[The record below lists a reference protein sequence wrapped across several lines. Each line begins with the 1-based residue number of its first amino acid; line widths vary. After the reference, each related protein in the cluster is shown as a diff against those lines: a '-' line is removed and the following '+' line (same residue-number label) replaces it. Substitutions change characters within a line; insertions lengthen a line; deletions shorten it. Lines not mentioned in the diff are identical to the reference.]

1 MSQTKTARLNALYER
16 LKSANGISIKDLAK
30 EFEVSAKTIQRD
42 FKALQRLGAY
52 KSGRLLYLDESLAKD
67 ELAND
72 ERVVL
77 GILSKL
83 ARASGKGFYLKAKP
97 LLTRLS
103 QQIEQPIYINT
114 QSESLDDDD
123 LLNFDFIEKAITKR
137 VELAFEYE
145 GKAYQIKPIKLAC
158 FSGFWYVLA
167 LDSADEDTFK
177 KFYFKQMKH
186 LQALQ
191 SKFTLDER
199 VEKRHKNAHSVW
211 FNLDEPFLVQLFIDK
226 KVARYFKRKAYA
238 DATIYEQD
246 DGGLV
251 LECEISHI
259 MQIKPLIYE
268 YIPHIRVIEPAWLN
282 ETLKKELI
290 DFAKSL

>member
-1 MSQTKTARLNALYER
+1 MLY
-16 LKSANGISIKDLAK
+16 
-30 EFEVSAKTIQRD
+30 
-42 FKALQRLGAY
+42 
-52 KSGRLLYLDESLAKD
+52 
-67 ELAND
+67 
-72 ERVVL
+72 
-77 GILSKL
+77 
-83 ARASGKGFYLKAKP
+83 
-97 LLTRLS
+97 
-103 QQIEQPIYINT
+103 
-114 QSESLDDDD
+114 
-123 LLNFDFIEKAITKR
+123 TKR

-167 LDSADEDTFK
+167 LDSADKDTFK

-191 SKFTLDER
+191 SKFVLDESI
-199 VEKRHKNAHSVW
+199 EKRLKNAHSAW

-226 KVARYFKRKAYA
+226 KVAKYFKRKAYA
-238 DATIYEQD
+238 GATIYEQD

-251 LECEISHI
+251 LECEISHE

-282 ETLKKELI
+282 ETLKKELS

>member
-16 LKSANGISIKDLAK
+16 LKGANGISIKDLAA

-42 FKALQRLGAY
+42 FKALQRFGAY

-114 QSESLDDDD
+114 QSESLDDSD

-137 VELAFEYE
+137 VELEARRIKSNPLNLLILGAF
-145 GKAYQIKPIKLAC
+145 GMFWALTKKMSFLRSFILKL
-158 FSGFWYVLA
+158 
-167 LDSADEDTFK
+167 
-177 KFYFKQMKH
+177 
-186 LQALQ
+186 
-191 SKFTLDER
+191 
-199 VEKRHKNAHSVW
+199 
-211 FNLDEPFLVQLFIDK
+211 
-226 KVARYFKRKAYA
+226 
-238 DATIYEQD
+238 
-246 DGGLV
+246 
-251 LECEISHI
+251 
-259 MQIKPLIYE
+259 
-268 YIPHIRVIEPAWLN
+268 
-282 ETLKKELI
+282 
-290 DFAKSL
+290 

>member
-16 LKSANGISIKDLAK
+16 LKSANGISMSDLAA

-42 FKALQRLGAY
+42 FKALQRFGAY

-145 GKAYQIKPIKLAC
+145 GKAYQIKPFKLAY
-158 FSGFWYVLA
+158 FGGFWYVLA
-167 LDSADEDTFK
+167 LDSVDEDTFK

-186 LQALQ
+186 LRALQ
-191 SKFTLDER
+191 SKFVLDDDI
-199 VEKRHKNAHSVW
+199 EKRLKNAHSAW
-211 FNLDEPFLVQLFIDK
+211 FSLSEPFWYSFSSTKKSPDILNARLMRMLLFMSK
-226 KVARYFKRKAYA
+226 MMAGWF
-238 DATIYEQD
+238 
-246 DGGLV
+246 
-251 LECEISHI
+251 
-259 MQIKPLIYE
+259 
-268 YIPHIRVIEPAWLN
+268 
-282 ETLKKELI
+282 
-290 DFAKSL
+290 

>member
-158 FSGFWYVLA
+158 FSGF
-167 LDSADEDTFK
+167 
-177 KFYFKQMKH
+177 
-186 LQALQ
+186 
-191 SKFTLDER
+191 
-199 VEKRHKNAHSVW
+199 
-211 FNLDEPFLVQLFIDK
+211 
-226 KVARYFKRKAYA
+226 
-238 DATIYEQD
+238 
-246 DGGLV
+246 
-251 LECEISHI
+251 
-259 MQIKPLIYE
+259 
-268 YIPHIRVIEPAWLN
+268 
-282 ETLKKELI
+282 
-290 DFAKSL
+290 

>member
-1 MSQTKTARLNALYER
+1 MSQTKTTRLNALYER

-42 FKALQRLGAY
+42 FKALQRFGAY

-114 QSESLDDDD
+114 QSESLDDSD

-145 GKAYQIKPIKLAC
+145 GKAYQIKPFKLAY
-158 FSGFWYVLA
+158 FGGFGMFWA
-167 LDSADEDTFK
+167 LTK
-177 KFYFKQMKH
+177 KMSFLRSFIS
-186 LQALQ
+186 
-191 SKFTLDER
+191 SK
-199 VEKRHKNAHSVW
+199 
-211 FNLDEPFLVQLFIDK
+211 
-226 KVARYFKRKAYA
+226 
-238 DATIYEQD
+238 
-246 DGGLV
+246 
-251 LECEISHI
+251 
-259 MQIKPLIYE
+259 
-268 YIPHIRVIEPAWLN
+268 
-282 ETLKKELI
+282 
-290 DFAKSL
+290 

>member
-16 LKSANGISIKDLAK
+16 LKGANGISMSDLAA

-42 FKALQRLGAY
+42 FKALQRFGAY

-114 QSESLDDDD
+114 QSESLDDSD
-123 LLNFDFIEKAITKR
+123 LLNFDFIEKAIIKR

-145 GKAYQIKPIKLAC
+145 SKAYQIKPFKLAY
-158 FSGFWYVLA
+158 FGGFWYVLGF
-167 LDSADEDTFK
+167 DKKDELFK
-177 KFYFKQMKH
+177 KFYFKAMKN
-186 LQALQ
+186 LQ
-191 SKFTLDER
+191 SLERSFALDER
-199 VEKRHKNAHSVW
+199 VEKRLKNAHSVW
-211 FNLDEPFLVQLFIDK
+211 FNLDEPFLVRLLIDK
-226 KVARYFKRKAYA
+226 EVSKYFKRRHLIG
-238 DATIYEQD
+238 ATLYEQD

-268 YIPHIRVIEPAWLN
+268 YIPHISVIEPAWLN
-282 ETLKKELI
+282 ETLKKELS

>member
-1 MSQTKTARLNALYER
+1 MQTCLKHALLNSPAL
-16 LKSANGISIKDLAK
+16 
-30 EFEVSAKTIQRD
+30 
-42 FKALQRLGAY
+42 LQKWLGY
-52 KSGRLLYLDESLAKD
+52 
-67 ELAND
+67 
-72 ERVVL
+72 
-77 GILSKL
+77 
-83 ARASGKGFYLKAKP
+83 
-97 LLTRLS
+97 
-103 QQIEQPIYINT
+103 
-114 QSESLDDDD
+114 QSESLDDSD

-158 FSGFWYVLA
+158 FSGFWYVLT
-167 LDSADEDTFK
+167 LDSADKDTFK

-191 SKFTLDER
+191 SKFVLDESI
-199 VEKRHKNAHSVW
+199 EKRLKNAHSVW

-238 DATIYEQD
+238 GATIYEQD

-251 LECEISHI
+251 LECEISHE

-282 ETLKKELI
+282 ETLKKELS

>member
-1 MSQTKTARLNALYER
+1 MSQTKTTRLNALYER
-16 LKSANGISIKDLAK
+16 LKGANGISMSDLAA

-42 FKALQRLGAY
+42 FKALQRFGAY

-123 LLNFDFIEKAITKR
+123 LLNFDFIEKTITKR

-145 GKAYQIKPIKLAC
+145 GKAYQIKPFKLAC

-177 KFYFKQMKH
+177 KFYFKAMKN
-186 LQALQ
+186 LQ
-191 SKFTLDER
+191 SLERSFTLDER
-199 VEKRHKNAHSVW
+199 VEKRLKNAHSVW
-211 FNLDEPFLVQLFIDK
+211 FNLDEPFLVQLLIDK
-226 KVARYFKRKAYA
+226 EVSKYFKRRHLIG
-238 DATIYEQD
+238 ATLYEQAD
-246 DGGLV
+246 ESIV
-251 LECEISHI
+251 LELEISHI

-282 ETLKKELI
+282 ERFKKELS

>member
-1 MSQTKTARLNALYER
+1 
-16 LKSANGISIKDLAK
+16 
-30 EFEVSAKTIQRD
+30 
-42 FKALQRLGAY
+42 
-52 KSGRLLYLDESLAKD
+52 
-67 ELAND
+67 
-72 ERVVL
+72 
-77 GILSKL
+77 
-83 ARASGKGFYLKAKP
+83 
-97 LLTRLS
+97 
-103 QQIEQPIYINT
+103 
-114 QSESLDDDD
+114 
-123 LLNFDFIEKAITKR
+123 
-137 VELAFEYE
+137 
-145 GKAYQIKPIKLAC
+145 
-158 FSGFWYVLA
+158 
-167 LDSADEDTFK
+167 
-177 KFYFKQMKH
+177 MKN
-186 LQALQ
+186 LQ
-191 SKFTLDER
+191 SLERSFALDER
-199 VEKRHKNAHSVW
+199 VEKRLKNAHSVW

>member
-1 MSQTKTARLNALYER
+1 MSQTKTTRLNALYKR
-16 LKSANGISIKDLAK
+16 LKGANGISMSDLAT

-42 FKALQRLGAY
+42 FKALQRFGAY

-114 QSESLDDDD
+114 QSESLDDSD

-145 GKAYQIKPIKLAC
+145 GKAYQIKPFKLAC

-167 LDSADEDTFK
+167 LDSADDDTFK
-177 KFYFKQMKH
+177 KFYFKAMKN
-186 LQALQ
+186 LQ
-191 SKFTLDER
+191 SLERSFTLDER
-199 VEKRHKNAHSVW
+199 VEKHLKNAHSVW

-226 KVARYFKRKAYA
+226 EVSKYFKRRHLIG
-238 DATIYEQD
+238 ATLYEQAD
-246 DGGLV
+246 ESIV
-251 LECEISHI
+251 LELEISHI

-282 ETLKKELI
+282 ERLKKELT